1 MQTEWR
7 FGLMLGVVLALF
19 PGLIGLGS
27 RELPAGSADD
37 GEQGF
42 VPLFNGKDLSG
53 WDFFDHRGVANWV
66 VEDGLLVCTGV
77 GRGWLGTQRDY
88 ADFELRL
95 EYRMPEGGNS
105 GVYLRAPTTGQI
117 SRQGMEIQLLD
128 DDHPKYA
135 KLDWY
140 QYTGALYHVLAPGVR
155 ATKPAGQWNAMTIRL
170 HGRDLT
176 VFLNGK
182 RLYDANLDVLLRN
195 PEVAQEHPGLKRSTG
210 RIGLQNHGARVAFR
224 NIRVRELQ

>member
-1 MQTEWR
+1 MTQR
-7 FGLMLGVVLALF
+7 FMLAGCLVLAAIPCLAC
-19 PGLIGLGS
+19 
-27 RELPAGSADD
+27 LPAVGLTADATDD

-42 VPLFNGKDLSG
+42 QPLFNGRDLAG
-53 WDFFDHRGVANWV
+53 WDFFDNRGVANWV
-66 VEDGLLVCTGV
+66 VEDGLLVCTGT

-135 KLDWY
+135 RLDWY
-140 QYTGALYHVLAPGVR
+140 QYTGALYHALAPGVR

-195 PEVAQEHPGLKRSTG
+195 PEVAQEHPGLKRTTG
-210 RIGLQNHGARVAFR
+210 RIGLQNHGAKVAFR
-224 NIRVRELQ
+224 NIRVQELK